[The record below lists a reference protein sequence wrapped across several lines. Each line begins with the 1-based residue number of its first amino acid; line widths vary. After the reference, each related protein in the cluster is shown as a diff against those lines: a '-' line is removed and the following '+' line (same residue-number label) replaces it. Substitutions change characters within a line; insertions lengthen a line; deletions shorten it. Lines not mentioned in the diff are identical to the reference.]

1 MAINPDHGAL
11 PTFSGGDE
19 REFPGRCVWGDE
31 AALEKTAVGGGF
43 AAGAGSSGGVG
54 RGLGGTQPCAAFLR
68 SCLRPGV
75 LAGVGRVTAVLRGA
89 PGGECSA
96 SPDGQV

>member
-43 AAGAGSSGGVG
+43 AAGTRPGCGAGRVPAAAQPAAAYRKSYLRGGFRGSGGDA
-54 RGLGGTQPCAAFLR
+54 GGVDWAD
-68 SCLRPGV
+68 
-75 LAGVGRVTAVLRGA
+75 
-89 PGGECSA
+89 PGGEVSA
-96 SPDGQV
+96 GRG